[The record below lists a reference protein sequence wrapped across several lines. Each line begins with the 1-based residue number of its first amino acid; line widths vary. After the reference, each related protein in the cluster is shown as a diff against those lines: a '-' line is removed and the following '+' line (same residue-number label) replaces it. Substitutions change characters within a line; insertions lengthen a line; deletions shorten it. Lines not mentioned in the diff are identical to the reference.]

1 MTTAKPQRPT
11 LTETQQRVSHTS
23 GDRGAVVASTVDE
36 CLAEA
41 RAHEALNAFAELDEA
56 DVRAHAESV
65 EARLDTRGF
74 PSRVAGVPIALP
86 DDLVTTWGR
95 TRNGSRMLGDYRSPV
110 TATAAQR
117 LLDAGAIPFGKTN
130 IDAFAIGHSTERSDF
145 GPTLHPRVEGRLA
158 GGASGGAAAA
168 VAAGIVPAALAVDTL
183 GSLRQ
188 PAAHC
193 GVVGFR
199 PTYGAVSRLGIM
211 ANASSMDALGVVAR
225 TVQDVA
231 WVFSVIAGHDPA
243 DGTSTPLPAE
253 DVIVELNQG
262 ASGLRVGVSP
272 ELLALGTTAE
282 NIAAIE
288 NAKAAF
294 RSAGATIVDVSLPLA
309 EHYASTASLLAT
321 AEASSN
327 LSRYDG
333 VRFGHRTANAET
345 IDELYMRSRAEGFDD
360 AVKRTA
366 LLGTLL
372 LSEEHYASHYVFAQ
386 RLRRKIVEELKA
398 AMRGCDILL
407 YPPTVGHAPAPGET
421 PEDPLLEA
429 QLDRFSAAASLASLP
444 AITLNAGVTS
454 DGLPVGVELA
464 GARNSE
470 PTLLR
475 AAYALERALA
485 PHTYEPR
492 T

>member
-1 MTTAKPQRPT
+1 MTTAKQHRPT
-11 LTETQQRVSHTS
+11 LAETQQRVSHTR
-23 GDRGAVVASTVDE
+23 GDRRAVVAAIVDE
-36 CLAEA
+36 CLTQA
-41 RAHEALNAFAELDEA
+41 RAHAHLNAFAELDEA
-56 DVRAHAESV
+56 DVRAHVAGV
-65 EARLDTRGF
+65 EARLDAQSF

-95 TRNGSRMLGDYRSPV
+95 TRYGSRMLGDYRSPV
-110 TATAAQR
+110 TAASAQR
-117 LLDAGAIPFGKTN
+117 LLEAGAVPFGKTN
-130 IDAFAIGHSTERSDF
+130 MDAFAIGHSTERSDF
-145 GPTLHPRVEGRLA
+145 GPTAHPSVEGYLA

-168 VAAGIVPAALAVDTL
+168 VAAGVVPAALAVDTL

-199 PTYGAVSRLGIM
+199 PTYGAVSRRGVI
-211 ANASSMDALGVVAR
+211 ANASSMDALGVIAR
-225 TVQDVA
+225 TVQDAA

-243 DGTSTPLPAE
+243 DSTSTPLPAE
-253 DVIVELNQG
+253 DVVVELGEG
-262 ASGLRVGVSP
+262 ASGLRVGVCP
-272 ELLALGTTAE
+272 ELLALGATAE
-282 NIAAIE
+282 SMAAIE
-288 NAKAAF
+288 TAKAAL
-294 RSAGATIVDVSLPLA
+294 RSIGATIVDVSLPLA

-333 VRFGHRTANAET
+333 IRFGHRAANAES
-345 IDELYMRSRAEGFDD
+345 IDELYMRSRAEGFGD
-360 AVKRTA
+360 AVKHTA

-372 LSEEHYASHYVFAQ
+372 LSHEHYASHYVFAQ
-386 RLRRKIVEELKA
+386 RLRRKIVKELQT
-398 AMRGCDILL
+398 AMRGCDLLL
-407 YPPTVGHAPAPGET
+407 YPPTVGHAPGPGEI
-421 PEDPLLEA
+421 PDDPLQEA
-429 QLDRFSAAASLASLP
+429 LLDRFSAAASLASLP
-444 AITLNAGVTS
+444 AITLNAGVTAA
-454 DGLPVGVELA
+454 GLPVGVELA